1 MHKKAVIQYT
11 VLVYCII
18 RIHCYWS
25 KNCSVFPTPALILSR
40 FLQPGAVCIL
50 FSWCCMSKVQPSLS
64 AHAVKSSIRM
74 SHLTPKVP
82 RHHFSSLDESSLVP
96 FKSILN
102 IA

>member
-40 FLQPGAVCIL
+40 FFATRCSLYLVLLVLHVQGAAFPVCPRCEI
-50 FSWCCMSKVQPSLS
+50 FHPHV
-64 AHAVKSSIRM
+64 SSY
-74 SHLTPKVP
+74 S
-82 RHHFSSLDESSLVP
+82 
-96 FKSILN
+96 
-102 IA
+102 